1 MKKETKV
8 STQFVVCFNTK
19 EDEKKKLSK
28 NEMAIIEYVRAL
40 IALFGNYFCY
50 FEGKKIESGKFYL
63 LLELHVKQF
72 LLI

>member
-28 NEMAIIEYVRAL
+28 NEMAIIEY
-40 IALFGNYFCY
+40 IKG
-50 FEGKKIESGKFYL
+50 
-63 LLELHVKQF
+63 H
-72 LLI
+72 